1 MTAGWLVY
9 VYSHCFS
16 GRIMLGYLCKDKMI
30 LYIKSKAGKLMM
42 HEILLI
48 FILIVLKS
56 KFKESINSIY
66 LNFKYEH

>member
-1 MTAGWLVY
+1 
-9 VYSHCFS
+9 
-16 GRIMLGYLCKDKMI
+16 MLGYLCKDKMI